1 MGKRIFTKCF
11 AGGVEVTA
19 AEPTI
24 SLNIAPWLM
33 QEEVS
38 IIGVD
43 MDLALETPSEND
55 GFTSMTMEFSQIG
68 AWGADGSIASVS
80 AYEGWNT
87 TPAGICGVNGHTS
100 FFLPDGKSIDIKE
113 EGALYLNSTSYGKTA
128 GSTHYRY
135 VLTIFYEK
143 KTGR

>member
-11 AGGVEVTA
+11 SGNVEVSA
-19 AEPTI
+19 AVPSI

-33 QEEVS
+33 QED
-38 IIGVD
+38 IAILGVD
-43 MDLALETPSEND
+43 MDLAVETPSEND
-55 GFTSMTMEFSQIG
+55 GFASLTMELSQIG

-87 TPAGICGVNGHTS
+87 VPQGVCVANGHTT
-100 FFLPDGKSIDIKE
+100 FFLPDNKSIDIKE

-128 GSTHYRY
+128 DSTYFRY

-143 KTGR
+143 KGK